1 MGQKS
6 RDIVTLNQKGCVP
19 AHQKLAPGIET
30 GPPPPPQSQPSTL
43 PMSLLLLLTV

>member
-30 GPPPPPQSQPSTL
+30 GPPPPQSQPSTL